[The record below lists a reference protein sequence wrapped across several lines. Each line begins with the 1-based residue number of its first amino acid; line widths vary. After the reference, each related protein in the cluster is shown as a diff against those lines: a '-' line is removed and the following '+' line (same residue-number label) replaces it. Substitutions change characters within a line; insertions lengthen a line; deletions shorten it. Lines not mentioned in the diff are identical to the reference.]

1 MKFPIIAAMAFFSPT
16 QVNSQ
21 IDIANSIQQY
31 VVDCGQTREAKKL
44 VKSLQIHAFAKERQ
58 NVKNLRKSGIC
69 VLHLTPD
76 QAQELKGSRGIDF
89 VEADQTITLPP
100 VIDEEIWTQNEVP
113 QSEQTPYGIT
123 MVQANLLHDIQVVE
137 KKTVCVVD
145 TGYGLGHPDLPDAT
159 HGVDGFSP
167 YLNPSTSGVSKMQ
180 QKHLS
185 NLLVITSLLHTM
197 NVFTFFSRYTNTIF

>member
-89 VEADQTITLPP
+89 VEADQTMTIPP
-100 VIDEEIWTQNEVP
+100 VIVDETRTQNEVP
-113 QSEQTPYGIT
+113 QSEETPYGIK
-123 MVQANLLHDIQVVE
+123 MVQSELLYDKTVVE

-167 YLNPSTSGVSKMQ
+167 YGDSEKWDVDGNGVSKMQ

-185 NLLVITSLLHTM
+185 NLLVILLH
-197 NVFTFFSRYTNTIF
+197 YYIP

>member
-1 MKFPIIAAMAFFSPT
+1 MKFPIIAAMAFFSLT
-16 QVNSQ
+16 KVNSQ
-21 IDIANSIQQY
+21 SNTAHSIQQY
-31 VVDCGQTREAKKL
+31 IVDCGQTRKAKEL
-44 VKSLQIHAFAKERQ
+44 VTSFQVQAFAEERR
-58 NVKNLRKSGIC
+58 NVENLRKSGIC

-113 QSEQTPYGIT
+113 QSEQTPFGIT
-123 MVQANLLHDIQVVE
+123 MVQDNLLHDIQVVE

-185 NLLVITSLLHTM
+185 NLLGILLH
-197 NVFTFFSRYTNTIF
+197 YYIP